1 MLALAPR
8 SAAAQFANDN
18 PFPRNDAPGIVT
30 DFGAGRVRALDD
42 ELDAD
47 FLVLGTFAG
56 PRRLDRFT
64 RSTVAERP
72 TPWKIYG
79 RVGVFNFQNEIQPE
93 YRQGLRLSWRRT
105 GPKLTGRVYIGLYR
119 TFD

>member
-30 DFGAGRVRALDD
+30 DFGAGRAAALND
-42 ELDAD
+42 EFEAD
-47 FLVLGTFAG
+47 LLVLGVYAG

-64 RSTVAERP
+64 RSHGVERP
-72 TPWKIYG
+72 TPWRLYG
-79 RVGVFNFQNEIQPE
+79 RVGIFNFQQEIEPE
-93 YRQGLRLSWRRT
+93 HRQGLRLSWRRT
-105 GPKLTGRVYIGLYR
+105 GPKLTGRVYIGVYR